1 MKTLNEAKQ
10 ILKKNKP
17 ILKDKFGVTEIGIF
31 GSFARGESRK
41 KSDIDILVEF
51 SKIPG
56 IFEFMDLE
64 NYLQKVLKKKINLV
78 RKKAL
83 RVELRDNI
91 LEQTVYI

>member
-10 ILKKNKP
+10 ILKKHKP
-17 ILKDKFGVTEIGIF
+17 ILKNKFSVKEIGIF
-31 GSFARGESRK
+31 GSFVHGESRK
-41 KSDIDILVEF
+41 KKDIDILVEF

-64 NYLQKVLKKKINLV
+64 DYLQKVLKKKVDLV

-83 RVELRDNI
+83 RTELRDNI
-91 LEQTVYI
+91 LDETVYI